1 MNMVI
6 SLEKIEPIIC
16 DRKEHY
22 LALLFTLL
30 RQKSIS
36 TQNDGIVECAE
47 LLRELMEEIGIQ
59 TRLIETKG
67 NPVVYGQLLKNESA
81 FTLLIYGHY
90 DVQPPD
96 PLEEWLSP
104 PFEPTIRDGK
114 IYCRG
119 AGDNKGQLMAQV
131 LAVKTYLDA
140 YGELPINVKF
150 VFEGEEERSSVNLP
164 SFVQENKELLKAD
177 LVYTSDG
184 PSHESGNPLILL
196 GVRGNLKVQLTAS
209 GADWDNHSGNKGN
222 IVPNPV
228 WKLINLFLT
237 LRDKNERVLIEGFYD
252 NIRQPTECELRLLKE
267 IPYNRDEISE
277 KIGYKDLA
285 LDGETYYR
293 RLMFEPTFNISGFH
307 SGYGGNGVKTI
318 IPSKAT
324 AKMDIRLVAD
334 QDPEDIYQKLVRHVK
349 KHAPDIDVQFMGAVD
364 PSRTSSNHEL
374 VKVVTSAV
382 REAYQLE
389 PIIQPSLGGSLP
401 DYVWTKLLG
410 LPSIVVPYANFD
422 EANHSPNENL
432 NIDHFFNGIK
442 CTCHVIHKLGEHSR
456 ASISI

>member
-1 MNMVI
+1 MVKN
-6 SLEKIEPIIC
+6 LEKIDDIILE
-16 DRKEHY
+16 RKEQY
-22 LALLFTLL
+22 LAQLFILLK
-30 RQKSIS
+30 QKSIS

-47 LLRELMEEIGIQ
+47 LLKGLMEEIGIQ
-59 TRLIETKG
+59 TRLIETDG
-67 NPVVYGQLLKNESA
+67 NPVVYGELLKNENA
-81 FTLLIYGHY
+81 FTVLVYGHY
-90 DVQPPD
+90 DVQPAD
-96 PLEEWLSP
+96 PIDEWLSP

-114 IYCRG
+114 IFCRG

-131 LAVKTYLDA
+131 LAIKTYLDA

-150 VFEGEEERSSVNLP
+150 VFEGEEEKSSVNLP

-222 IVPNPV
+222 VVPNPV
-228 WKLINLFLT
+228 WKLIALFNT
-237 LRDKNERVLIEGFYD
+237 LRDENEHVLIEGFYD
-252 NIRQPTECELRLLKE
+252 NILQPTEHEIQLLKK
-267 IPYNRDEISE
+267 IPYNRDDIAN

-293 RLMFEPTFNISGFH
+293 RLMFEPTFNISGFQ
-307 SGYGGNGVKTI
+307 SGYGGEGVKTI
-318 IPSKAT
+318 IPAKAT
-324 AKMDIRLVAD
+324 AKMDIRLVLD
-334 QDPEDIYQKLVRHVK
+334 QDPEDIYQKFVRHVN
-349 KHAPDIDVQFMGAVD
+349 KHAPDIDVAFMGAVY
-364 PSRTSSNHEL
+364 PSRTSPNHEL
-374 VKVVTSAV
+374 VKIVTSAV
-382 REAYQLE
+382 REAYQQD

-410 LPSIVVPYANFD
+410 LPSVVVPYANFD

-432 NIDHFFNGIK
+432 NIDNFFNGIR
-442 CTCHVIHKLGEHSR
+442 CTCHVIHMLGKHVKT
-456 ASISI
+456 